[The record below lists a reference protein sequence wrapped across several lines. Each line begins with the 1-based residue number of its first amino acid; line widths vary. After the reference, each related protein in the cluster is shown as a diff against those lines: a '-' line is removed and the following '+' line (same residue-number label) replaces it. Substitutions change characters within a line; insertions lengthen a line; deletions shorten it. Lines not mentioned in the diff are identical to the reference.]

1 MLVFTNT
8 NSWRSIPLS
17 LHTTVLHTF
26 WIFFYLAKCVWR
38 DYRFYQFYPNNF
50 VSPFKPKQL
59 IFNPKANKLSGPML
73 KSALVVKATT
83 VVLWFLRPITGAR
96 ERSVYHWGAI
106 LRPGYFVPQYNT
118 SINWEPFRIS
128 STISMRIRN
137 KRHHVGEG
145 RACPSRPTCMASK
158 TGYKGV
164 HPNFCF
170 YFSVR

>member
-1 MLVFTNT
+1 
-8 NSWRSIPLS
+8 
-17 LHTTVLHTF
+17 
-26 WIFFYLAKCVWR
+26 
-38 DYRFYQFYPNNF
+38 
-50 VSPFKPKQL
+50 
-59 IFNPKANKLSGPML
+59 ML

-158 TGYKGV
+158 TGYKGA
-164 HPNFCF
+164 HPTFAFTSLLGNQETFQR
-170 YFSVR
+170 YVVVENAN